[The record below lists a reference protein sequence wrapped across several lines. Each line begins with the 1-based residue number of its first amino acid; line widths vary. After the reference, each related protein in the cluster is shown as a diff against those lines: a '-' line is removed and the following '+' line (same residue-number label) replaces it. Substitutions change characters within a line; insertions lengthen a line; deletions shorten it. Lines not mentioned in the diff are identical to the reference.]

1 MYIGNTPT
9 TQAFTPAIDYFSG
22 NGATVAFTL
31 SRQVASVAQVQAV
44 IENVPQSPG
53 TAFTVSGN
61 VITFTSAPPSGTNN
75 IYVYYT
81 SPITQVIAP
90 GQGTVGTAALA
101 PNIALSGQ
109 SLTVAGNNIS
119 ATNSLGFRN
128 RIINGDMRIDQRN
141 NGASV
146 TAVNGTYTL
155 DRWVPALTGGGGFSV
170 QRSTTVPTGAGFTN
184 SLFLTV
190 TTADSSLASGDY
202 YGIQQFIE
210 GFNVADFAYGTSS
223 AVPVTI
229 SFWARSSITGTY
241 CVWAG
246 NTNASKSYV
255 GTYTI
260 NSANTWEQ
268 KTITVSGDT
277 ASALATDNSI
287 GLRLWFTLGGG
298 SSFTT
303 TAGSWQSGTYF
314 QTSAQTQWISTN
326 GATFYIT
333 GVQLE
338 AGSVATPFERRDY
351 GRELIMCQRYYQ
363 KFTAPRLRGVSN
375 GTTNLNRMGMTLP
388 VTMRAAPT
396 ATSSGAHDWYDGT
409 GIGTS
414 TTVAAAYATADS
426 VEFDMT
432 AATGTT
438 AGSRPIVFYISGSG
452 GTISATA
459 EL

>member
-1 MYIGNTPT
+1 MSTVRANAILDSSGGNTATINGMTPT
-9 TQAFTPAIDYFSG
+9 A
-22 NGATVAFTL
+22 
-31 SRQVASVAQVQAV
+31 
-44 IENVPQSPG
+44 
-53 TAFTVSGN
+53 
-61 VITFTSAPPSGTNN
+61 
-75 IYVYYT
+75 
-81 SPITQVIAP
+81 
-90 GQGTVGTAALA
+90 
-101 PNIALSGQ
+101 Q
-109 SLTVAGNNIS
+109 SLQ
-119 ATNSLGFRN
+119 GFRN
-128 RIINGDMRIDQRN
+128 RIIDGDMRIDQRN
-141 NGASV
+141 AGASV

-223 AVPVTI
+223 AVTVTI
-229 SFWARSSITGTY
+229 SFWVRSSITGTY
-241 CVWAG
+241 CVWVG

-338 AGSVATPFERRDY
+338 AGSVATPFERRPY
-351 GRELIMCQRYYQ
+351 GTELALCQRYYEVGDA
-363 KFTAPRLRGVSN
+363 FCIGYNVSGAN
-375 GTTNLNRMGMTLP
+375 GGYAVPFKVTKRATPTITQTNIGATGYPTTTNNTNITTNSFTTFRTCNSTGGVQFTE
-388 VTMRAAPT
+388 TWAAP
-396 ATSSGAHDWYDGT
+396 
-409 GIGTS
+409 
-414 TTVAAAYATADS
+414 
-426 VEFDMT
+426 
-432 AATGTT
+432 
-438 AGSRPIVFYISGSG
+438 
-452 GTISATA
+452 A

>member
-1 MYIGNTPT
+1 MTSTVRANVYLDASGGNTAQINGMTPT
-9 TQAFTPAIDYFSG
+9 A
-22 NGATVAFTL
+22 
-31 SRQVASVAQVQAV
+31 
-44 IENVPQSPG
+44 
-53 TAFTVSGN
+53 
-61 VITFTSAPPSGTNN
+61 
-75 IYVYYT
+75 
-81 SPITQVIAP
+81 
-90 GQGTVGTAALA
+90 
-101 PNIALSGQ
+101 Q
-109 SLTVAGNNIS
+109 SLQ
-119 ATNSLGFRN
+119 GFRN

-141 NGASV
+141 AGASV

-229 SFWARSSITGTY
+229 SFWVRSSITGTY

-363 KFTAPRLRGVSN
+363 NIG
-375 GTTNLNRMGMTLP
+375 GQTLTGFAETSSSIA
-388 VTMRAAPT
+388 VTVFFYQQMRASPT
-396 ATSSGAHDWYDGT
+396 CSIRSGTLSIRSPGGDYNATSPAL
-409 GIGTS
+409 
-414 TTVAAAYATADS
+414 AN
-426 VEFDMT
+426 
-432 AATGTT
+432 TT
-438 AGSRPIVFYISGSG
+438 AGTNAIWTNISGFSG
-452 GTISATA
+452 LTTNAVVTSRLTNTDVIAASA